1 MQCKLLLYPVDSI
14 SAALPLFEQGLGL
27 TLKFRDGERYC
38 ALDAGPLTI
47 ALVAGEE
54 RLHAQPAPAFAVA
67 PGEDIRAALDR
78 LLAQGAQ
85 LAEPLSEG
93 PHEWRAVVTT
103 PEGFPIVVSAK
114 RDVNVK

>member
-14 SAALPLFEQGLGL
+14 SAALPFFEQGLGL
-27 TLKFRDGERYC
+27 AVKFRDGDRYC

-47 ALVAGEE
+47 ALVAAGE

-67 PGEDIRAALDR
+67 PGEDIREALDR

-85 LAEPLSEG
+85 LAEPLTQG

-103 PEGFPIVVSAK
+103 PQGFPLVISAK
-114 RDVNVK
+114 LDNK